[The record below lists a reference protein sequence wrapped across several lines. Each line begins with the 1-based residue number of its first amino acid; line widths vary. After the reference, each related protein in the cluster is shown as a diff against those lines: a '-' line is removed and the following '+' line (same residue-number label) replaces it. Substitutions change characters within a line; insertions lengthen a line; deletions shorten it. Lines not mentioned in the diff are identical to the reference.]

1 MTFDIIVPVFQSK
14 NILQLFF
21 ESLIKTITIQSNIIF
36 INDNSPAETSQ
47 YLNDIKENKS
57 SLYKIYVINHEKTQG
72 SSVCINDGFH
82 RVSGDIVVTI
92 DSDMIMQ
99 EHWQEYLIE
108 SFQDEYV
115 GCVGGILLYP
125 QTGGIQSCGIVFSNS
140 TSKHLFLNSK
150 LERLAKYDQLNVQ
163 STIFAFC
170 AIRKTVIDK
179 VGLMDSDFFNGYEDI
194 DYQLR
199 IKEAGYKIVINKK
212 IKLYHWEKSNGVK
225 RNWNRKSNI
234 GLLWKKHSH
243 SINSDLWF
251 YLRRELSEFTF
262 ASQKYLCVDC
272 CQTRTDAKIATNI
285 LMEFIDIATISDCS
299 YLCDESKPIWLPE
312 ILSSDL
318 YRSPVPIVF
327 LCENFVQLRD
337 NQYWYNLRKNLEKN
351 DIIVDLY
358 GNVLPFSDII
368 DSFWPGAKIR

>member
-1 MTFDIIVPVFQSK
+1 MKFDIIVPVFQSK

-21 ESLIKTITIQSNIIF
+21 ESLIKTITEESNIIF
-36 INDNSPAETSQ
+36 INDNSPADTSD
-47 YLNDIKENKS
+47 YLNTLKENDS
-57 SLYKIYVINHEKTQG
+57 LLYKIHVINHIKTQG
-72 SSVCINDGFH
+72 SSVCINEGFA
-82 RVSGDIVVTI
+82 RALNDIVVMI
-92 DSDMIMQ
+92 DSDTIMQ
-99 EHWQEYLIE
+99 EHWQEHLIE
-108 SFQDEYV
+108 SFQDERV

-150 LERLAKYDQLNVQ
+150 KSRLAKYDELFVQ

-170 AIRKTVIDK
+170 AIRKTAIDK
-179 VGLMDSDFFNGYEDI
+179 VGLMDTEFFNGYEDI

-199 IKEAGYKIVINKK
+199 IKEAGYKIIINKK
-212 IKLYHWEKSNGVK
+212 IELYHWEKSNGIK

-243 SINSDLWF
+243 NIDNDLWF
-251 YLRRELSEFTF
+251 YLRKELSEFIF
-262 ASQKYLCVDC
+262 AHQKYFCVDC
-272 CQTRTDAKIATNI
+272 CQTRIDAKIATDI
-285 LMEFIDIATISDCS
+285 LKEFIDIVDIIDCS
-299 YLCDESKPIWLPE
+299 YLCDESKSIWIPE

-318 YRSPVPIVF
+318 YRSPISIVF

-337 NQYWYNLRKNLEKN
+337 NQYWYELRRNIGQT

-358 GNVLPFSDII
+358 GNILTFTDII
-368 DSFWPGAKIR
+368 NSFWPGTKVR